1 MLHANPIQVLLFYPD
16 GKRSSSAEG
25 HIDAHGQAG
34 GQVIPAPQPAAAP
47 IAVPVVV
54 PGGEGAQAE
63 AQAPAA
69 PAPVAAAP
77 GQAAPPAQQQVAM
90 VPHHAV
96 LQVPAMPRQ
105 QQQRR
110 DTTVSQCYLCVK
122 LCKADMF
129 CKIQSHSD
137 LGLLDWD
144 CLAGCGC
151 SSVGVQS
158 QGASL

>member
-1 MLHANPIQVLLFYPD
+1 MSCMQTSLPDALVLTHAPVLHANPIQVLLFYPD

-69 PAPVAAAP
+69 PAPAAAAP

-122 LCKADMF
+122 LCKARYVLQDT
-129 CKIQSHSD
+129 IP
-137 LGLLDWD
+137 
-144 CLAGCGC
+144 
-151 SSVGVQS
+151 
-158 QGASL
+158 